1 MEVRWE
7 LEVERRDCEAV
18 DDTFG
23 FYSPRVYLFSSL
35 CFRVRDRLSI
45 WVCSAYQVL
54 SLRTAAEQLASLFCY
69 LLLLYVYYILQK
81 LGKYLTLSGSLAF
94 SSRHASFFVLRST
107 PYTRPLDL
115 LVTSVHANFCYCG
128 LIYSGIRNFRM
139 SNPSLCQQNGRKPP
153 DRHLSGPD
161 LRIWWYQLP

>member
-1 MEVRWE
+1 MGSLFLYFSLGAMDMEVRWE

-23 FYSPRVYLFSSL
+23 FYSPRVSLFSSL

-69 LLLLYVYYILQK
+69 LLLLYVYYILQNWETSNI
-81 LGKYLTLSGSLAF
+81 GNLAF
-94 SSRHASFFVLRST
+94 YVSS
-107 PYTRPLDL
+107 
-115 LVTSVHANFCYCG
+115 C
-128 LIYSGIRNFRM
+128 
-139 SNPSLCQQNGRKPP
+139 
-153 DRHLSGPD
+153 
-161 LRIWWYQLP
+161 